1 MTPDVDLLAIEIGV
15 IWRLDDR
22 GRLPGPEDLVVG
34 VAADDMTA
42 AVGPDVP
49 GALAARL
56 LDLVARG
63 LPSSPGQPPEVL
75 ERCRALLGE
84 ATVSGGPCYLI
95 PPPPVPFD
103 APAAEVLR
111 SDDPAHAERV
121 RPLRPANWARD
132 EWHDLL
138 DGRDGA
144 PWAMVAADDQVAAVC
159 HTARLTAA
167 GAEAGVWTAP
177 AFRGRGLAAATTATW
192 AGLLPG
198 TRLFYSTG
206 ADNHSSQRVAAR
218 LGLRSIGWLW
228 KLTR

>member
-1 MTPDVDLLAIEIGV
+1 MTLDVDLLTTEIGV
-15 IWRLDDR
+15 IWRLDGH
-22 GRLPGPEDLVVG
+22 GRLPGPEDLVMG
-34 VAADDMTA
+34 VAADGMTA
-42 AVGPDVP
+42 AVAHDVP

-63 LPSSPGQPPEVL
+63 VPSPPGQPPEVL
-75 ERCRALLGE
+75 EQCRALLGE
-84 ATVSGGPCYLI
+84 TTVSGGPCYVI
-95 PPPPVPFD
+95 PPPPLPFD
-103 APAAEVLR
+103 APPATVLR
-111 SDDPAHAERV
+111 SDDRAHAERV
-121 RPLRPANWARD
+121 RRLRPSSWARD
-132 EWHDLL
+132 EWDDLL

-144 PWAMVAADDQVAAVC
+144 PWAMVVADDQVAAVC
-159 HTARLTAA
+159 HTARLTPA

-177 AFRGRGLAAATTATW
+177 AFRGRGLAATTTAAW

-198 TRLFYSTG
+198 TRLFYSTS